1 MTQEE
6 DRTPGMPWNCTQRA
20 MEAHKL
26 RVQITVL
33 MLSSWATHKSLSHKA
48 FVSSSIYMTH

>member
-6 DRTPGMPWNCTQRA
+6 DRTPGMPWNCAQRA
-20 MEAHKL
+20 AEAHKL

-33 MLSSWATHKSLSHKA
+33 MLSSWAMHKSLSHKA
-48 FVSSSIYMTH
+48 LVSSSMS